1 MLHATEHTIH
11 ESVENVREQGNEKR
25 KIESHKYFMW
35 ENSHKSLGA
44 SKKIFAFDLRGGKG
58 QVEGCTKVS
67 KKAEARAHT
76 HTHHHLPPG
85 YHMPVCHQYS
95 LPPSFIP
102 SHAREIGNRN
112 TRSSHISCARMEER
126 RLLMNIEESWC
137 LSSFVFCALLLV
149 RL

>member
-25 KIESHKYFMW
+25 EIESHKYFMW

-76 HTHHHLPPG
+76 HTHTTIFRPG
-85 YHMPVCHQYS
+85 IMCRCVINIHCLQV
-95 LPPSFIP
+95 LF
-102 SHAREIGNRN
+102 
-112 TRSSHISCARMEER
+112 R
-126 RLLMNIEESWC
+126 RTQEKLATETQDQAI
-137 LSSFVFCALLLV
+137 
-149 RL
+149 